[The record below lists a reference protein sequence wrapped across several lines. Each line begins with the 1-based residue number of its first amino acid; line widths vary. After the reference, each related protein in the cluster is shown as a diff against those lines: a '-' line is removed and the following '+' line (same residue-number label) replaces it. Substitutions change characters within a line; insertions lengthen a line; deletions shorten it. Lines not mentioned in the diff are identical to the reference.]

1 MHRRFINSP
10 IFLILA
16 ILLMGLGLQQ
26 CGKKEPEI
34 MTQQQARSEMVV
46 KEMIA
51 KFGKENS
58 NRIKIGINQI
68 SKFWSDADGNQD
80 KFKEFCLNNFIADED
95 QLQQAFQRLETAIEA
110 LTGLVVE
117 NERLFQWHLQ
127 VDTGPVLPIDYLL
140 ANFSL
145 GSHVEEDLYK
155 TKIAFFVLLNFEQ
168 YSLEDVIRYGK
179 NWSRQKWAEVR
190 LAQQFTSRV
199 PADLAQKKYETYV
212 AADDYISNYNIYM
225 HNLLDE
231 NNRRL
236 FPEGLKLI
244 SHWGLRDELKA
255 QYSQP
260 DELARQKLIY
270 AVMQKIIFQEI
281 PKVVINNP
289 EVDWQ
294 VAANTVKGKKVD
306 NSREPDTRYRK
317 LAAVFQAERSVDP
330 YYPLYPTKITRR
342 FNQDREI
349 PEATVKQLFVRLLTS
364 KEFKK
369 TGELVRQR
377 LGRELEPFDIW
388 YSGFKPVSQYNESEL
403 DKIVAVRYPTVE
415 SFKWDIP
422 NILTKLGFERETA
435 EYLAAKIEID
445 PSRGAGHAMG
455 AGRRT
460 DNAHLRT
467 RVPQGGMNYKGFNI
481 AMHELGHCVEQ
492 VFSLNKIDH
501 TLLQGVPNT
510 AFTEAFAFI
519 FQKRDLDVL
528 GLTEKDSKAE
538 YLNALRQI
546 WDTAEIAGVAL
557 MDMHVWHWLYD
568 HPEASAGE
576 LKEAVIQI
584 ARDVWNTYFYPVL
597 GHQDAPILA
606 IYSHMID
613 AGLYLPD
620 YPIGHIIQFQIE
632 EYIKGKNLGQE
643 MQRMCVQGAITPN
656 LWMEL
661 AVKDEISIEPLL
673 KAAGKALKATS

>member
-1 MHRRFINSP
+1 MHRRLINYP
-10 IFLILA
+10 IFLILL
-16 ILLMGLGLQQ
+16 ILLTGLGLQQ

-51 KFGKENS
+51 KFRKENAS
-58 NRIKIGINQI
+58 RIKIGVNQV
-68 SKFWSDADGNQD
+68 SEFWTDADGNQE

-110 LTGLVVE
+110 LTGLVIE
-117 NERLFQWHLQ
+117 NERLFQWHQQ

-168 YSLEDVIRYGK
+168 FSLGEALKYGK

-231 NNRRL
+231 NDQRL

-255 QYSQP
+255 QYNQP
-260 DELARQKLIY
+260 DGLARQKLIY
-270 AVMQKIIFQEI
+270 EVMQRIIFQEI
-281 PKVVINNP
+281 PKVVIDNP

-294 VAANTVKGKKVD
+294 VATNTVTGKKVD
-306 NSREPDTRYRK
+306 NSREPNTRYQK
-317 LAAVFQAERSVDP
+317 LAAIFQAERSVDP
-330 YYPLYPTKITRR
+330 YYPLYPTKIARR
-342 FNQDREI
+342 FDQDREI
-349 PEATVKQLFVRLLTS
+349 PEATVEQLFVQLLTS

-369 TGELVRQR
+369 AGELVRQR

-403 DKIVAVRYPTVE
+403 DKIVASRYPTVE
-415 SFKWDIP
+415 AFKWDIP

-460 DNAHLRT
+460 DNSHLRT
-467 RVPQGGMNYKGFNI
+467 RVPKGGMNYKGFNI

-528 GLTEKDSKAE
+528 GLTEKDPKAE

-584 ARDVWNTYFYPVL
+584 ARDVWNTYFFPVL

-632 EYIKGKNLGQE
+632 EYIKSKNLGQE

-661 AVKDEISIEPLL
+661 AVKDKISIEPLL

>member
-1 MHRRFINSP
+1 MHCRSFNYVF
-10 IFLILA
+10 FL
-16 ILLMGLGLQQ
+16 LLIMSLTGIQLQQ
-26 CGKKEPEI
+26 CGKQEPKI
-34 MTQQQARSEMVV
+34 MTQQQTRSEMVV

-51 KFGKENS
+51 KFGKENAS
-58 NRIKIGINQI
+58 RIKIGVNQV
-68 SKFWSDADGNQD
+68 SKFWTDADGNQEA
-80 KFKEFCLNNFIADED
+80 FKEFCLNNFIADKD
-95 QLQQAFQRLETAIEA
+95 QLRHAFKRLETATEA
-110 LTGLVVE
+110 LNGLIVE
-117 NERLFQWHLQ
+117 NERLFQWNLQ

-155 TKIAFFVLLNFEQ
+155 TKIAFFVVLNFEQ
-168 YSLEDVIRYGK
+168 YSLADALKYGK

-225 HNLLDE
+225 NNLLDE
-231 NNRRL
+231 NRQRL

-255 QYSQP
+255 QYNQP
-260 DELARQKLIY
+260 DGLPRQKLIY
-270 AVMQKIIFQEI
+270 EVMQRIIFQEI
-281 PKVVINNP
+281 PRVVINNP
-289 EVDWQ
+289 EVNWQ
-294 VAANTVKGKKVD
+294 VTTNTVMGKNVD
-306 NSREPDTRYRK
+306 NSREPDTRYQE
-317 LAAVFQAERSVDP
+317 LAAIFQAERAVDP
-330 YYPLYPTKITRR
+330 YYPLYPTKIARCFDR
-342 FNQDREI
+342 DREI
-349 PEATVKQLFVRLLTS
+349 PETTVEQLFVQLLTS
-364 KEFKK
+364 NEFKN

-388 YSGFKPVSQYNESEL
+388 YSGFKPVSQYSEGDL
-403 DKIVAVRYPTVE
+403 DKIVAAKYPTVE
-415 SFKWDIP
+415 AFQSDIP
-422 NILTKLGFERETA
+422 NILTKLGFELETA
-435 EYLAAKIEID
+435 EYLATKIEID
-445 PSRGAGHAMG
+445 PSRGAGHAMS

-460 DNAHLRT
+460 DNSHLRT
-467 RVPQGGMNYKGFNI
+467 RVPEGGMNYKGFNI

-510 AFTEAFAFI
+510 AFTEAFAFV

-528 GLTEKDSKAE
+528 GMTNKDTKAE
-538 YLNALRQI
+538 YLDALRQI

-557 MDMHVWHWLYD
+557 VDMRVWHWLYD
-568 HPEASAGE
+568 HPAASIGE

-584 ARDVWNTYFYPVL
+584 ARDVWNAYFFPVL
-597 GHQDAPILA
+597 GHRDAPILA

-613 AGLYLPD
+613 SGLYLPD

-632 EYIKGKNLGQE
+632 EYIKGKNLGKE
-643 MQRMCVQGAITPN
+643 MQRMCVQGSITPN

-661 AVKDEISIEPLL
+661 AVKNEISIAPLL
-673 KAAGKALKATS
+673 KVAGKALKAIS

>member
-557 MDMHVWHWLYD
+557 MDMYVWHWLYD

-584 ARDVWNTYFYPVL
+584 ARDVWNTYFFPVL

>member
-80 KFKEFCLNNFIADED
+80 KFKEFCLNNFIADKD
-95 QLQQAFQRLETAIEA
+95 QLQQAFQHLETAIEA
-110 LTGLVVE
+110 LTGLIVE
-117 NERLFQWHLQ
+117 NERLLQWHLQ

-557 MDMHVWHWLYD
+557 MDMYVWHWLYD

-584 ARDVWNTYFYPVL
+584 ARDVWNTYFFPVL